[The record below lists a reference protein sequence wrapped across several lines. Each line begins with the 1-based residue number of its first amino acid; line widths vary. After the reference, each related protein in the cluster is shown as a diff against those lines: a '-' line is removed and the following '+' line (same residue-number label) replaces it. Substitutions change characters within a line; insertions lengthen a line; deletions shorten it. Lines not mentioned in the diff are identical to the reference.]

1 MKRSFALALLA
12 LAACTPAPLSEPA
25 ATVEKIYKPLVDSKG
40 ATTTDMA
47 TIPMTME
54 LALLIQ
60 DVESKADGVVFDGD
74 FAGNCQDCAG
84 FSDLEISD
92 DTETRP
98 VVGEGHKLIRADFK
112 LLEETRYVVWDMVQQ
127 DGAWK
132 VDNIITKDFTIR
144 DVATG
149 ALAELET
156 QSRSEADMAVECLAY
171 LRLETDALTKATP
184 PGDTAAL
191 DAATAAWRTRAEG
204 VYTADELAQYLAS
217 SVAVLDD
224 TPPAELTTKTADC
237 VAKAQ
242 PT

>member
-74 FAGNCQDCAG
+74 FAGNCQDFAG

-144 DVATG
+144 DVATAGG
-149 ALAELET
+149 AGNAVTLRGRHDRGV
-156 QSRSEADMAVECLAY
+156 SRL
-171 LRLETDALTKATP
+171 P
-184 PGDTAAL
+184 
-191 DAATAAWRTRAEG
+191 
-204 VYTADELAQYLAS
+204 AS
-217 SVAVLDD
+217 
-224 TPPAELTTKTADC
+224 
-237 VAKAQ
+237 
-242 PT
+242 